1 MVSRNLCRL
10 PRYTETVVSRVLQVW
25 GRYLPSEPY
34 RHRPHLGFPNGWE
47 CTKRA
52 DYLRSAL
59 SGVARGVYCHA
70 CGAHRGILGV
80 MTLVHFPQAQDSH
93 PTGHVPPVGAAVEA
107 FFVHRD
113 LAPNSRRAYRAALEP
128 LVEAVGADQP
138 LAALTPAA
146 VAGVFTDRWG
156 GAAAA
161 TWNTRRAAVRA
172 FVSWYEERWPLGA
185 DPLASVGPRRQHT
198 DHTRAVPYR
207 DLDELLRRRS
217 VPLRE
222 KTLWRMLYETA
233 ARASEVLALDVEDLD
248 RPQRRARVVSKGGN
262 TDMVYWAT
270 PTARLLARYLAGRGG
285 GPLFLT
291 TGRSRQPSS
300 RRDVYAPTGQARL
313 AYRTA
318 AAAFGRHS
326 GGWTLHQLRHSSLSH
341 LAEGGASAVML
352 QAKSRHR
359 DLRTLGV
366 YTRPGPEAVARL
378 TDDQFD
384 RA

>member
-1 MVSRNLCRL
+1 
-10 PRYTETVVSRVLQVW
+10 
-25 GRYLPSEPY
+25 
-34 RHRPHLGFPNGWE
+34 
-47 CTKRA
+47 
-52 DYLRSAL
+52 
-59 SGVARGVYCHA
+59 
-70 CGAHRGILGV
+70 
-80 MTLVHFPQAQDSH
+80 MTLVHFPQAQAAH

-128 LVEAVGADQP
+128 LVGAVGADQP

-172 FVSWYEERWPLGA
+172 FVSWCETRWPLGT
-185 DPLASVGPRRQHT
+185 DPLAGVGPRRQPSDT
-198 DHTRAVPYR
+198 TRAIPYG

-248 RPQRRARVVSKGGN
+248 RPQRRVRVVSKGGN
-262 TDMVYWAT
+262 TDMIHWAAA
-270 PTARLLARYLAGRGG
+270 TARLLGRYLAGRSS

-291 TGRSRQPSS
+291 TARSRQPTP
-300 RRDVYAPTGQARL
+300 RRDLHRPTGQARL
-313 AYRTA
+313 SYRTA

-326 GGWTLHQLRHSSLSH
+326 GGWTLHQLRHSSLTH

-384 RA
+384 GR

>member
-1 MVSRNLCRL
+1 M
-10 PRYTETVVSRVLQVW
+10 
-25 GRYLPSEPY
+25 
-34 RHRPHLGFPNGWE
+34 
-47 CTKRA
+47 
-52 DYLRSAL
+52 
-59 SGVARGVYCHA
+59 
-70 CGAHRGILGV
+70 
-80 MTLVHFPQAQDSH
+80 
-93 PTGHVPPVGAAVEA
+93 
-107 FFVHRD
+107 
-113 LAPNSRRAYRAALEP
+113 
-128 LVEAVGADQP
+128 
-138 LAALTPAA
+138 
-146 VAGVFTDRWG
+146 
-156 GAAAA
+156 
-161 TWNTRRAAVRA
+161 
-172 FVSWYEERWPLGA
+172 SWCQERWPLGA
-185 DPLASVGPRRQHT
+185 DPLAAVGPRRQHT

-207 DLDELLRRRS
+207 DLDELWRRRS

-262 TDMVYWAT
+262 TDMVYWAS
-270 PTARLLARYLAGRGG
+270 PTARLLARYLAGRDG

-291 TGRSRQPSS
+291 TDRSRNPTS
-300 RRDVYAPTGQARL
+300 RRDVHAPTGQARL

-384 RA
+384 RG

>member
-1 MVSRNLCRL
+1 
-10 PRYTETVVSRVLQVW
+10 
-25 GRYLPSEPY
+25 
-34 RHRPHLGFPNGWE
+34 
-47 CTKRA
+47 
-52 DYLRSAL
+52 
-59 SGVARGVYCHA
+59 
-70 CGAHRGILGV
+70 
-80 MTLVHFPQAQDSH
+80 MTLVHFPQAQAAH
-93 PTGHVPPVGAAVEA
+93 PTAHVPPVGAAVEA

-113 LAPNSRRAYRAALEP
+113 LAPNSRRVYRAALDP

-172 FVSWYEERWPLGA
+172 FVSWCADRWPLGA
-185 DPLASVGPRRQHT
+185 DPLAAVGPRRQHT

-207 DLDELLRRRS
+207 DLDELWRRRN
-217 VPLRE
+217 VALRE

-233 ARASEVLALDVEDLD
+233 ARASEVLVLDVEDLD

-262 TDMVYWAT
+262 TDMVYWAS
-270 PTARLLARYLAGRGG
+270 PTARLLARYLAGRAT

-291 TGRSRQPSS
+291 TARSRNPTS
-300 RRDVYAPTGQARL
+300 RRDLHAPTGQARL
-313 AYRTA
+313 SYRTA
-318 AAAFGRHS
+318 AALFGRHS
-326 GGWTLHQLRHSSLSH
+326 GGWTLHQLRHSSLTH

-359 DLRTLGV
+359 DIRTLSL

-378 TDDQFD
+378 TDGQFD
-384 RA
+384 RP

>member
-1 MVSRNLCRL
+1 MN
-10 PRYTETVVSRVLQVW
+10 
-25 GRYLPSEPY
+25 
-34 RHRPHLGFPNGWE
+34 
-47 CTKRA
+47 
-52 DYLRSAL
+52 
-59 SGVARGVYCHA
+59 
-70 CGAHRGILGV
+70 
-80 MTLVHFPQAQDSH
+80 LVHFPQAPDAH
-93 PTGHVPPVGAAVEA
+93 PSGHVPPVGAAVDA

-113 LAPNSRRAYRAALEP
+113 LAPNSRRAYRAALDP

-138 LAALTPAA
+138 LAALTPDA
-146 VAGVFTDRWG
+146 VAEVFADRWG
-156 GAAAA
+156 GCAPA
-161 TWNTRRAAVRA
+161 TWNTRRAAVRT
-172 FVSWYEERWPLGA
+172 FVSWCKDRWALGA
-185 DPLASVGPRRQHT
+185 DPLAGVGPRRQPT
-198 DHTRAVPYR
+198 DSTRAVPYR

-262 TDMVYWAT
+262 TDMIYWAT
-270 PTARLLARYLAGRGG
+270 PTARLLARYLAGRTV

-291 TGRSRQPSS
+291 TARSRTPTP
-300 RRDVYAPTGQARL
+300 RRDLHTPTGQARL
-313 AYRTA
+313 SYRTA
-318 AAAFGRHS
+318 PALFGRHS
-326 GGWTLHQLRHSSLSH
+326 EGWTLHQLRHSSLTH

-384 RA
+384 GR

>member
-1 MVSRNLCRL
+1 MHI
-10 PRYTETVVSRVLQVW
+10 W
-25 GRYLPSEPY
+25 GHYLPSEPY

-52 DYLRSAL
+52 DYLQSAL
-59 SGVARGVYCHA
+59 CGVARGVFCQA
-70 CGAHRGILGV
+70 CGVHRGILGV
-80 MTLVHFPQAQDSH
+80 MTLVHFPQASDGH
-93 PTGHVPPVGAAVEA
+93 PTAHVPPVGAAVEA

-113 LAPNSRRAYRAALEP
+113 LAPNSRRVYRAALDP

-156 GAAAA
+156 GAAPA

-172 FVSWYEERWPLGA
+172 FVSWCQERWPLGA

-198 DHTRAVPYR
+198 DHTRAVLYR
-207 DLDELLRRRS
+207 DLDELWRRRS

-262 TDMVYWAT
+262 TDMVYWAS

-285 GPLFLT
+285 GPLFPT
-291 TGRSRQPSS
+291 TDRSRNPSS

-318 AAAFGRHS
+318 AALFGRHS
-326 GGWTLHQLRHSSLSH
+326 GGWTLHQLRHSSLTH

>member
-1 MVSRNLCRL
+1 MPVGC
-10 PRYTETVVSRVLQVW
+10 TV
-25 GRYLPSEPY
+25 GY
-34 RHRPHLGFPNGWE
+34 
-47 CTKRA
+47 
-52 DYLRSAL
+52 
-59 SGVARGVYCHA
+59 SGGYDP
-70 CGAHRGILGV
+70 GPL
-80 MTLVHFPQAQDSH
+80 PQAPDAH
-93 PTGHVPPVGAAVEA
+93 PSAHVPPVGAAVEA

-113 LAPNSRRAYRAALEP
+113 LAPNSRRVYRAALDP

-146 VAGVFTDRWG
+146 VAGVFTGRWG

-172 FVSWYEERWPLGA
+172 FVSWCQERWPLGA
-185 DPLASVGPRRQHT
+185 DPLASVGPRRQPT

-207 DLDELLRRRS
+207 DLDELWRRRS

-262 TDMVYWAT
+262 TDMVYWAS
-270 PTARLLARYLAGRGG
+270 PTARLVARYLAGRNI

-291 TGRSRQPSS
+291 TDRSRNPSS

-318 AAAFGRHS
+318 AALFGRHS
-326 GGWTLHQLRHSSLSH
+326 GGWTLHQLRHSSLTH

>member
-1 MVSRNLCRL
+1 MHEAGGLSAVGPMR
-10 PRYTETVVSRVLQVW
+10 
-25 GRYLPSEPY
+25 GRP
-34 RHRPHLGFPNGWE
+34 
-47 CTKRA
+47 
-52 DYLRSAL
+52 
-59 SGVARGVYCHA
+59 GVARGAYCHA
-70 CGAHRGILGV
+70 RGAHRGILGV
-80 MTLVHFPQAQDSH
+80 MTLVHFPQAQDAH
-93 PTGHVPPVGAAVEA
+93 PSAHVPPVGAAVEA

-138 LAALTPAA
+138 LAALTPDA
-146 VAGVFTDRWG
+146 VAGVFIIRWG
-156 GAAAA
+156 DAAPA

-172 FVSWYEERWPLGA
+172 FVSWCADRWPLGA
-185 DPLASVGPRRQHT
+185 DPLAAVGPRRQHT
-198 DHTRAVPYR
+198 DTTRAVPYR
-207 DLDELLRRRS
+207 DLDELWRRRS

-233 ARASEVLALDVEDLD
+233 ARASEVLALNVEDLD

-262 TDMVYWAT
+262 TDLVYWADT
-270 PTARLLARYLAGRGG
+270 TARLLGRYLTGRNS

-291 TGRSRQPSS
+291 TDRSRNPTS
-300 RRDVYAPTGQARL
+300 RRDLHAQTGQARL
-313 AYRTA
+313 SYRTA
-318 AAAFGRHS
+318 AALFGRHS
-326 GGWTLHQLRHSSLSH
+326 GGWTLHQLRHSSLTH

-359 DLRTLGV
+359 DIRTLSV

-384 RA
+384 RH

>member
-1 MVSRNLCRL
+1 MHEAGGLSAVGPMRGRSGCLL
-10 PRYTETVVSRVLQVW
+10 PCLW
-25 GRYLPSEPY
+25 GAPWDTPE
-34 RHRPHLGFPNGWE
+34 G
-47 CTKRA
+47 
-52 DYLRSAL
+52 
-59 SGVARGVYCHA
+59 
-70 CGAHRGILGV
+70 
-80 MTLVHFPQAQDSH
+80 MTLVHFPQAPDAH
-93 PTGHVPPVGAAVEA
+93 PTAHVPPVGAAVEA

-113 LAPNSRRAYRAALEP
+113 LAPNSRRVYRAALDP

-146 VAGVFTDRWG
+146 VAGVFTERWG

-172 FVSWYEERWPLGA
+172 FVSWCEDRWPLGA
-185 DPLASVGPRRQHT
+185 DPLAAVGPRRQHT

-207 DLDELLRRRS
+207 DLDELWRRRS

-262 TDMVYWAT
+262 TDMVYWAS
-270 PTARLLARYLAGRGG
+270 PTARLLARYLAGRNI

-291 TGRSRQPSS
+291 TDRSRNPSS

-318 AAAFGRHS
+318 AALFGRHS
-326 GGWTLHQLRHSSLSH
+326 GGWTLHQLRHSSLTH

>member
-1 MVSRNLCRL
+1 MVLRRRRGTLG
-10 PRYTETVVSRVLQVW
+10 
-25 GRYLPSEPY
+25 GRRCGRSCPGA
-34 RHRPHLGFPNGWE
+34 RKAG
-47 CTKRA
+47 
-52 DYLRSAL
+52 RSAL
-59 SGVARGVYCHA
+59 IRS
-70 CGAHRGILGV
+70 
-80 MTLVHFPQAQDSH
+80 P
-93 PTGHVPPVGAAVEA
+93 
-107 FFVHRD
+107 
-113 LAPNSRRAYRAALEP
+113 
-128 LVEAVGADQP
+128 
-138 LAALTPAA
+138 
-146 VAGVFTDRWG
+146 
-156 GAAAA
+156 
-161 TWNTRRAAVRA
+161 
-172 FVSWYEERWPLGA
+172 
-185 DPLASVGPRRQHT
+185 SVGPRRQHT

-207 DLDELLRRRS
+207 DLDELWRRRS
-217 VPLRE
+217 VALRE

-291 TGRSRQPSS
+291 TGRSRNPTS

-313 AYRTA
+313 SYRTA